1 MVKLPNLEFEQ
12 AVLLETIAAQA
23 SETASF
29 LGADAFDPS
38 VMAAMEAVPREA
50 FVPDAL
56 KSRAYENRPLPIGM
70 DQTISQPYIVAAMT
84 HLLKL
89 SAAARALEIGTGCG
103 YQSAVL
109 AEIAAE
115 VISVEFI
122 AELADAART
131 RLARLGYDNVA
142 VHQGDGRQGWPAG
155 APYDGIIVTAAP
167 DRLPKFLV
175 AQLRAG
181 ARLVIPIG
189 EHRRGQKLMVFEK
202 TADGTLIE
210 SCGLPVAFVPLV
222 GG

>member
-50 FVPDAL
+50 FV
-56 KSRAYENRPLPIGM
+56 PIGM

-142 VHQGDGRQGWPAG
+142 VHQGDGRQGWPDG